1 LRSRQCH
8 VAQQELLL
16 LSLIMAFMLALLCLA
31 TASSVS
37 PVQKVIQLLDE
48 LKAKVE
54 ADLASE
60 EKAMEEYTAWCD
72 EESNSKEDAITSSKR
87 TIDDLSATIEDSK
100 GTIATL
106 TSTVEDLTSKISA
119 SEADLADATKIRNK
133 ENKDFLAA
141 EKELVDTADG
151 LDRAVVVLKRNMA
164 FMQAGNF
171 PKKEMSLLAS
181 SLSKIVEASWVNEHD
196 RKVVQSLL
204 QTQTSDGDEDLSFQ
218 PQATTTSY
226 TSQSGGIVDTLEDM
240 REKAEESLSSTRKD
254 EMEAA
259 HAFALLKQSLEDE
272 ISVSKKQ
279 LSQATLQK
287 STTEEELH
295 AAEEELTT
303 TKKVL
308 ADDEAYLAELKESCT
323 AKATAWS
330 IRQKDAG
337 EETAAIEKA
346 KEILSTGVKVFLQTS
361 SMTRTK
367 DEDVETAQRRAAAV
381 RTLRAL
387 AKKYNTFGLLELSM
401 SAKSD
406 PFGKIRGLIE
416 SMIAKLTKEAAEEAD
431 LKSFCDEETAESK
444 KKQADLTAKLDKTNA
459 RISKAVAAKAKLTE
473 DIKILEEQIAEID
486 AADAEATKIRGEEHE
501 EYLKSSKDLKDS
513 AEAVA
518 KAISVLTE
526 YYSSASFV
534 QTKEAP
540 EFASNKGD
548 IASTITSMLEVAESD
563 LSKLLAETEAAES
576 SALAAYE
583 ELTEDNKVSKATKMA
598 DAKGKAQEVKSTDV
612 ALSNYKEDKTSLT
625 SELDAVLAYLDKL
638 KPQCETKIMS
648 YAERKAKREAE
659 IEGLKEALTILSET
673 AFLQVKSTLRG
684 ARRA

>member
-8 VAQQELLL
+8 VAQKELLL
-16 LSLIMAFMLALLCLA
+16 LSPMFTLAVLCLA
-31 TASSVS
+31 SASSVS

-48 LKAKVE
+48 LKGKVE
-54 ADLASE
+54 ADLAAE

-87 TIDDLSATIEDSK
+87 TIDDLSATMEDAK

-119 SEADLADATKIRNK
+119 SESDLADATKIRSK

-141 EKELVDTADG
+141 EKELVGTVDG

-171 PKKEMSLLAS
+171 PKKEMSLLAT
-181 SLSKIVEASWVNEHD
+181 SLQKIIEASWVNEHD

-204 QTQTSDGDEDLSFQ
+204 QTQDSDEDLSFQ
-218 PQATTTSY
+218 PQATTSEY

-308 ADDEAYLAELKESCT
+308 ADDESYLAELKESCT

-367 DEDVETAQRRAAAV
+367 DEDVETAQRRASAV

-534 QTKEAP
+534 QTKAAEEP

-563 LSKLLAETEAAES
+563 LSKLLAETEAGES
-576 SALAAYE
+576 SALAAFE
-583 ELTEDNKVSKATKMA
+583 ELTKENKVSKATKMA

-625 SELDAVLAYLDKL
+625 SELDAVMAYLDKL
-638 KPQCETKIMS
+638 KPQCETKVMS

-673 AFLQVKSTLRG
+673 ALLQVKSTLRG
-684 ARRA
+684 ARRV

>member
-1 LRSRQCH
+1 
-8 VAQQELLL
+8 
-16 LSLIMAFMLALLCLA
+16 M
-31 TASSVS
+31 
-37 PVQKVIQLLDE
+37 
-48 LKAKVE
+48 
-54 ADLASE
+54 
-60 EKAMEEYTAWCD
+60 
-72 EESNSKEDAITSSKR
+72 
-87 TIDDLSATIEDSK
+87 
-100 GTIATL
+100 
-106 TSTVEDLTSKISA
+106 VEDLTSKISA
-119 SEADLADATKIRNK
+119 SESDLADASKIRKK
-133 ENKDFLAA
+133 ENADFLAA
-141 EKELVDTADG
+141 EKELVDTVDG
-151 LDRAVVVLKRNMA
+151 LGRAVVVLKRNMA
-164 FMQAGNF
+164 FVQAGNF
-171 PKKEMSLLAS
+171 PKKELSLMAT

-204 QTQTSDGDEDLSFQ
+204 QTGDGDEDLSFQ
-218 PQATTTSY
+218 PQASTSSY
-226 TSQSGGIVDTLEDM
+226 DSQSGGIVDTLEDM

-287 STTEEELH
+287 STTEEDLH

-308 ADDEAYLAELKESCT
+308 ADDESYLAELKESCS

-337 EETAAIEKA
+337 EETDAIEKA

-367 DEDVETAQRRAAAV
+367 DEDVEQAQRRAAAV
-381 RTLRAL
+381 RTLRTL

-401 SAKSD
+401 SAQSD

-416 SMIAKLTKEAAEEAD
+416 SIIAKLTKEAAEEAD

-444 KKQADLTAKLDKTNA
+444 KKQADLSAKLDKTNA
-459 RISKAVAAKAKLTE
+459 RIAKAVASKAKLTE
-473 DIKILEEQIAEID
+473 DIKVLEEQIAEID

-534 QTKEAP
+534 QTKEEP
-540 EFASNKGD
+540 TFASNKGD

-576 SALAAYE
+576 SALAAFE
-583 ELTEDNKVSKATKMA
+583 ELTKENKVSKSTKMA
-598 DAKGKAQEVKSTDV
+598 DAKAKAQEVKSTDV

-638 KPQCETKIMS
+638 KPQCETKVMS

-659 IEGLKEALTILSET
+659 IEGLKEALAVLSET

>member
-1 LRSRQCH
+1 
-8 VAQQELLL
+8 
-16 LSLIMAFMLALLCLA
+16 MAFMLALLCLA
-31 TASSVS
+31 AASSVS

-54 ADLASE
+54 ADLAAE
-60 EKAMEEYTAWCD
+60 EKAMEEYSSWCD

-87 TIDDLSATIEDSK
+87 TIDDLSATIEDAK

-119 SEADLADATKIRNK
+119 SESDLADATTIRNK

-141 EKELVDTADG
+141 EKELVDTVDG
-151 LDRAVVVLKRNMA
+151 LDRAVTVLKRNMA
-164 FMQAGNF
+164 LVQAGSF
-171 PKKEMSLLAS
+171 PKKEMSLLAT

-196 RKVVQSLL
+196 RKVVQSLI
-204 QTQTSDGDEDLSFQ
+204 QTSDGDEDLSFQ

-226 TSQSGGIVDTLEDM
+226 SSQSGGIVDTLEDM

-287 STTEEELH
+287 SNTEEELH
-295 AAEEELTT
+295 AAEEELTM

-308 ADDEAYLAELKESCT
+308 ADDESYLAELKESCT
-323 AKATAWS
+323 AKATEWS

-367 DEDVETAQRRAAAV
+367 DEDVETAQRRASAV

-387 AKKYNTFGLLELSM
+387 AKKYNTFGLLEISM
-401 SAKSD
+401 SAQSD

-416 SMIAKLTKEAAEEAD
+416 GMIAKLTKEAAEEAD

-444 KKQADLTAKLDKTNA
+444 KKQADLSAKLDKMNA

-473 DIKILEEQIAEID
+473 DIKVLEEQVAEID

-501 EYLKSSKDLKDS
+501 EYLKSSKDFKDS

-576 SALAAYE
+576 SAVTAFE
-583 ELTEDNKVSKATKMA
+583 ELTQENKVSKATKMA
-598 DAKGKAQEVKSTDV
+598 DAKSKAQEVKSTDV

-638 KPQCETKIMS
+638 KPQCETKVMS

-673 AFLQVKSTLRG
+673 ALLQVKTTLRG

>member
-1 LRSRQCH
+1 
-8 VAQQELLL
+8 
-16 LSLIMAFMLALLCLA
+16 MALMLALLCLA

-48 LKAKVE
+48 LKGKVE

-60 EKAMEEYTAWCD
+60 EKAMEEYTTWCD
-72 EESNSKEDAITSSKR
+72 EESNEKEDAITSSKR
-87 TIDDLSATIEDSK
+87 TIDDLSATMEDAK

-106 TSTVEDLTSKISA
+106 TSKVEDLTSKISS
-119 SEADLADATKIRNK
+119 SESDLAEATKIRNK
-133 ENKDFLAA
+133 ENADFLAA
-141 EKELVDTADG
+141 EKELVDTVDG

-164 FMQAGNF
+164 FMQGGPSALQQ
-171 PKKEMSLLAS
+171 KELSMLST
-181 SLSKIVEASWVNEHD
+181 SLSKIIEASWVNEHD
-196 RKVVQSLL
+196 RKLVQSLL
-204 QTQTSDGDEDLSFQ
+204 QTSDSDEDLADQ
-218 PQATTTSY
+218 PQAKTESY
-226 TSQSGGIVDTLEDM
+226 TSQSGGIVDTLVDM
-240 REKAEESLSSTRKD
+240 QEKAEESLSSTRKD

-259 HAFALLKQSLEDE
+259 HSFALVKQSLEDE

-279 LSQATLQK
+279 LSQATLEK

-295 AAEEELTT
+295 TAEEDLTT

-308 ADDEAYLAELKESCT
+308 ADDEKYLAELKESCS

-367 DEDVETAQRRAAAV
+367 DEDVEQAARRASAV
-381 RTLRAL
+381 KTLRGL
-387 AKKYNTFGLLELSM
+387 AKNYKTFGLLELAS
-401 SAKSD
+401 SAQSD
-406 PFGKIRGLIE
+406 PFGKVRGLIE

-444 KKQADLTAKLDKTNA
+444 KKQAELTAKLDKTNA
-459 RISKAVAAKAKLTE
+459 RISKAVASKAKLTE
-473 DIKILEEQIAEID
+473 EIKLLEEQIAEID
-486 AADAEATKIRGEEHE
+486 SANAEATKIRGEEHE

-518 KAISVLTE
+518 KAITVLTE

-534 QTKEAP
+534 QTRQAP

-563 LSKLLAETEAAES
+563 LSKLLAETEAAET
-576 SALAAYE
+576 SAATAYE
-583 ELTEDNKVSKATKMA
+583 EIMEESKVSKATKMA

-625 SELDAVLAYLDKL
+625 GELDAVLAYLDKL
-638 KPQCETKIMS
+638 KPQCETKVMS

-659 IEGLKEALTILSET
+659 IEGLKEALAVLSGE
-673 AFLQVKSTLRG
+673 ALLQVKATLRG
-684 ARRA
+684 ARRVL

>member
-1 LRSRQCH
+1 MVL
-8 VAQQELLL
+8 
-16 LSLIMAFMLALLCLA
+16 MLAMLCLA

-54 ADLASE
+54 ADLAAE
-60 EKAMEEYTAWCD
+60 ETAMEEYTAWCD

-87 TIDDLSATIEDSK
+87 TIDDLSATIEDAK

-119 SEADLADATKIRNK
+119 SEADLADASKIRKK
-133 ENKDFLAA
+133 ENADFLAA
-141 EKELVDTADG
+141 EKELVDTVDG
-151 LDRAVVVLKRNMA
+151 LGRAVVVLKRNMA
-164 FMQAGNF
+164 FVQAGQL
-171 PKKEMSLLAS
+171 PKKELSLMAT
-181 SLSKIVEASWVNEHD
+181 SLSKIIEASWVNEHD

-204 QTQTSDGDEDLSFQ
+204 QSGESDEDLEFQ

-226 TSQSGGIVDTLEDM
+226 SSQSGGIVDTLEDM
-240 REKAEESLSSTRKD
+240 QEKAEASLSSTRKD

-259 HAFALLKQSLEDE
+259 HSFALLKQSLEDE

-287 STTEEELH
+287 SNTEEELH
-295 AAEEELTT
+295 AAEEDLTT

-308 ADDEAYLAELKESCT
+308 ADDESYLAELKESCT
-323 AKATAWS
+323 AKATEWS
-330 IRQKDAG
+330 IRLKDAG

-361 SMTRTK
+361 SMTRTT
-367 DEDVETAQRRAAAV
+367 DEDVEQAQRRAAAV
-381 RTLRAL
+381 RTLRGL

-406 PFGKIRGLIE
+406 PFGKVRGLIE

-431 LKSFCDEETAESK
+431 LKSFCDEETSESK
-444 KKQADLTAKLDKTNA
+444 AKQAELSAKLDKTNA
-459 RISKAVAAKAKLTE
+459 RIAKAVASKAKLTE
-473 DIKILEEQIAEID
+473 DIKVLEEQIAEID
-486 AADAEATKIRGEEHE
+486 SADAEATKIRGEEHE

-534 QTKEAP
+534 QTKQAP

-576 SALAAYE
+576 SALSAYE
-583 ELTEDNKVSKATKMA
+583 ELTKENKVSKATKMA

-612 ALSNYKEDKTSLT
+612 AISNYKEDKTSLT

-638 KPQCETKIMS
+638 KPQCETKVMS

-659 IEGLKEALTILSET
+659 IEGLKEALAVLSET

>member
-1 LRSRQCH
+1 
-8 VAQQELLL
+8 
-16 LSLIMAFMLALLCLA
+16 M
-31 TASSVS
+31 
-37 PVQKVIQLLDE
+37 
-48 LKAKVE
+48 
-54 ADLASE
+54 
-60 EKAMEEYTAWCD
+60 
-72 EESNSKEDAITSSKR
+72 EDA
-87 TIDDLSATIEDSK
+87 K
-100 GTIATL
+100 GTIITL

-119 SEADLADATKIRNK
+119 SESDLADATKIRNK
-133 ENKDFLAA
+133 ENADFMAA
-141 EKELVDTADG
+141 EKELVDTVDG
-151 LDRAVVVLKRNMA
+151 LDRAVTVLKRNMA
-164 FMQAGNF
+164 LVQSGNI
-171 PKKEMSLLAS
+171 PKKELSLVAT

-196 RKVVQSLL
+196 RSVVRSLL
-204 QTQTSDGDEDLSFQ
+204 QTQDSDEDLSLQ
-218 PQATTTSY
+218 PQATTSSY
-226 TSQSGGIVDTLEDM
+226 SSQSGGIVDTLEDM

-272 ISVSKKQ
+272 ISVAKKQ

-295 AAEEELTT
+295 AAEEDLAT

-308 ADDEAYLAELKESCT
+308 ADDESYLAELKESCS

-367 DEDVETAQRRAAAV
+367 DEDVEKAEKRAAAV
-381 RTLRAL
+381 QTLRAL

-401 SAKSD
+401 SAQSD

-473 DIKILEEQIAEID
+473 DIKVLEEQIAEID

-563 LSKLLAETEAAES
+563 LSKLLAETEAGES
-576 SALAAYE
+576 SALSAYE
-583 ELTEDNKVSKATKMA
+583 ELTKENKVSKATKMA
-598 DAKGKAQEVKSTDV
+598 DAKSKAQEVKSTDV

-638 KPQCETKIMS
+638 KPQCETKVMS

-659 IEGLKEALTILSET
+659 IEGLKEALQVLSET
-673 AFLQVKSTLRG
+673 AFLQVKSSLRG

>member
-1 LRSRQCH
+1 MVL
-8 VAQQELLL
+8 
-16 LSLIMAFMLALLCLA
+16 MLAMLCLA

-54 ADLASE
+54 ADLAAE
-60 EKAMEEYTAWCD
+60 ETAMEEYTAWCD

-87 TIDDLSATIEDSK
+87 TIDDLSATIEDAK

-119 SEADLADATKIRNK
+119 SESDLADASKIRKK
-133 ENKDFLAA
+133 ENADFLAA
-141 EKELVDTADG
+141 EKELVDTVDG
-151 LDRAVVVLKRNMA
+151 LGRAVVVLKRNMA
-164 FMQAGNF
+164 FVQAGQL
-171 PKKEMSLLAS
+171 PKKELSLMAT
-181 SLSKIVEASWVNEHD
+181 SLSKIIEASWVNEHD

-204 QTQTSDGDEDLSFQ
+204 QSGESDEDLEFQ

-226 TSQSGGIVDTLEDM
+226 SSQSGGIVDTLEDM
-240 REKAEESLSSTRKD
+240 QEKAEASLSSTRKD

-259 HAFALLKQSLEDE
+259 HSFALLKQSLEDE

-287 STTEEELH
+287 SNTEEELH
-295 AAEEELTT
+295 AAEEDLTT

-308 ADDEAYLAELKESCT
+308 ADDESYLAELKESCT
-323 AKATAWS
+323 AKATEWS

-361 SMTRTK
+361 SMTRTT
-367 DEDVETAQRRAAAV
+367 DEDVEHAQRRAAAV
-381 RTLRAL
+381 RTLRGL

-406 PFGKIRGLIE
+406 PFGKVRGLIE

-431 LKSFCDEETAESK
+431 LKSFCDEETSESK
-444 KKQADLTAKLDKTNA
+444 AKQAELSAKLDKTNA
-459 RISKAVAAKAKLTE
+459 RIAKAVASKAKLTE
-473 DIKILEEQIAEID
+473 DIKVLEEQIAEID

-526 YYSSASFV
+526 YYSSASFL
-534 QTKEAP
+534 QTKQAEAP

-563 LSKLLAETEAAES
+563 LSKLLAETEAAET
-576 SALAAYE
+576 SAASAFE
-583 ELTEDNKVSKATKMA
+583 ELTKENKVSKSTKMA

-638 KPQCETKIMS
+638 KPQCETKVMS

-673 AFLQVKSTLRG
+673 AFLQVKTTLRG

>member
-1 LRSRQCH
+1 M
-8 VAQQELLL
+8 V
-16 LSLIMAFMLALLCLA
+16 FVLAVLCLA

-54 ADLASE
+54 ADIAAE

-87 TIDDLSATIEDSK
+87 TIDDLTATIEDSK

-119 SEADLADATKIRNK
+119 SETDLADATKLRNK
-133 ENKDFLAA
+133 ENADFLAA
-141 EKELVDTADG
+141 EKELVDTVDG

-164 FMQAGNF
+164 FVQAGNL
-171 PKKEMSLLAS
+171 PKKELSLLAS
-181 SLSKIVEASWVNEHD
+181 SLSKIIEASWVNEHD
-196 RKVVQSLL
+196 RKAVQSLL
-204 QTQTSDGDEDLSFQ
+204 QTSDGDEDLSFQ
-218 PQATTTSY
+218 PQATTSSY
-226 TSQSGGIVDTLEDM
+226 SSQSGGIVDTLEDM

-287 STTEEELH
+287 STTEEDLH

-308 ADDEAYLAELKESCT
+308 ADDESYLAELKESCS

-337 EETAAIEKA
+337 EETDAIEKA

-367 DEDVETAQRRAAAV
+367 DEDVEQAQRRAAAV
-381 RTLRAL
+381 RTLRTL

-401 SAKSD
+401 SAQSD

-444 KKQADLTAKLDKTNA
+444 KKQADLSAKLDKTNA
-459 RISKAVAAKAKLTE
+459 RIAKAVASKAKLTE
-473 DIKILEEQIAEID
+473 DIKVLEEQIAEID
-486 AADAEATKIRGEEHE
+486 AADSEATKIRGEEHE

-534 QTKEAP
+534 QTKEEP

-576 SALAAYE
+576 SALAAFE
-583 ELTEDNKVSKATKMA
+583 ELTKENKVSKATKMA
-598 DAKGKAQEVKSTDV
+598 DAKSKAQEVKSTDV

-638 KPQCETKIMS
+638 KPHCETKVMS

-659 IEGLKEALTILSET
+659 IEGLKEALTILSEE
-673 AFLQVKSTLRG
+673 ALLQVKTTLRG

>member
-1 LRSRQCH
+1 
-8 VAQQELLL
+8 
-16 LSLIMAFMLALLCLA
+16 MAFMLALLCLA

-54 ADLASE
+54 GDLASE

-87 TIDDLSATIEDSK
+87 TIDDLSATIEDAK
-100 GTIATL
+100 GTIVTL

-119 SEADLADATKIRNK
+119 SESDLADAQKIRSK

-141 EKELVDTADG
+141 EKELVDTVDG
-151 LDRAVVVLKRNMA
+151 LDRAVTVLKRNMA
-164 FMQAGNF
+164 FVQAGNF

-196 RKVVQSLL
+196 RKAVQSLL
-204 QTQTSDGDEDLSFQ
+204 QTQTSEDDEDLSLQ
-218 PQATTTSY
+218 PQATTSSY
-226 TSQSGGIVDTLEDM
+226 SSQSGGIVDTLVDM
-240 REKAEESLSSTRKD
+240 GEKAEESLSSTRKD

-308 ADDEAYLAELKESCT
+308 ADDESYLASLKESCS

-346 KEILSTGVKVFLQTS
+346 KEILSTGVKVFLQS
-361 SMTRTK
+361 SMTTRTK
-367 DEDVETAQRRAAAV
+367 DEDVETAQRRASAV

-387 AKKYNTFGLLELSM
+387 AKKYNTFGLIELSQ

-459 RISKAVAAKAKLTE
+459 RIAKAVASKAKLTE
-473 DIKILEEQIAEID
+473 DIKVLEEQIAEID
-486 AADAEATKIRGEEHE
+486 AANAEATKIRGEEHE

-534 QTKEAP
+534 QTKQKEEP

-563 LSKLLAETEAAES
+563 LSKLLAETEAGES
-576 SALAAYE
+576 SALESYE
-583 ELTEDNKVSKATKMA
+583 ELTKENKVSKATKMA
-598 DAKGKAQEVKSTDV
+598 DAKSKAQEVKSTDV
-612 ALSNYKEDKTSLT
+612 ALSNYKEDKTSLS

-638 KPQCETKIMS
+638 KPQCETKVMS

-673 AFLQVKSTLRG
+673 SLLQVKTTLRG

>member
-1 LRSRQCH
+1 
-8 VAQQELLL
+8 
-16 LSLIMAFMLALLCLA
+16 MFTLAVLCLA
-31 TASSVS
+31 SASSVS

-48 LKAKVE
+48 LKGKVE
-54 ADLASE
+54 ADLAAE

-87 TIDDLSATIEDSK
+87 TIDDLSATMEDAK

-119 SEADLADATKIRNK
+119 SESDLADATKIRSK

-141 EKELVDTADG
+141 EKELVGTVDG

-171 PKKEMSLLAS
+171 PKKEMSLLAT
-181 SLSKIVEASWVNEHD
+181 SLQKIIEASWVNEHD

-204 QTQTSDGDEDLSFQ
+204 QTQDSDEDLSFQ
-218 PQATTTSY
+218 PQATTSEY

-295 AAEEELTT
+295 AAEEDLTT

-308 ADDEAYLAELKESCT
+308 ADDESYLAELKESCS

-361 SMTRTK
+361 SQTRTK
-367 DEDVETAQRRAAAV
+367 DEDVEHVQRRAAAV

-401 SAKSD
+401 SAQSD

-444 KKQADLTAKLDKTNA
+444 AKQADLTAKLDKTNA
-459 RISKAVAAKAKLTE
+459 RIAKAVASKAKLTE
-473 DIKILEEQIAEID
+473 DIKVLEEQIAEID

-534 QTKEAP
+534 QTKEEP

-576 SALAAYE
+576 SAATAFE
-583 ELTEDNKVSKATKMA
+583 ELSQENKVSKSTKMA
-598 DAKGKAQEVKSTDV
+598 DAKSKAQEVKSTDV

-625 SELDAVLAYLDKL
+625 GELDAVLAYLDKL
-638 KPQCETKIMS
+638 KPQCETKVMS

-673 AFLQVKSTLRG
+673 ALLQVKTTLRG
-684 ARRA
+684 ARRV

>member
-8 VAQQELLL
+8 VAQKELLL
-16 LSLIMAFMLALLCLA
+16 LSPMFTLAVLCLA
-31 TASSVS
+31 SASSVS

-48 LKAKVE
+48 LKGKVE
-54 ADLASE
+54 ADLAAE

-87 TIDDLSATIEDSK
+87 TIDDLSATMEDAK

-119 SEADLADATKIRNK
+119 SESDLADATKIRSK

-141 EKELVDTADG
+141 EKELVGTVDG

-171 PKKEMSLLAS
+171 PKKEMSLLAT
-181 SLSKIVEASWVNEHD
+181 SLQKIIEASWVNEHD

-204 QTQTSDGDEDLSFQ
+204 QTQDSDEDLSFQ
-218 PQATTTSY
+218 PQATTSEY

-308 ADDEAYLAELKESCT
+308 ADDESYLAELKESCT

-367 DEDVETAQRRAAAV
+367 DEDVETAQRRASAV

-387 AKKYNTFGLLELSM
+387 AKKYNTFGLLEISM
-401 SAKSD
+401 SAQSD

-416 SMIAKLTKEAAEEAD
+416 GMIAKLTKEAAEEAD

-444 KKQADLTAKLDKTNA
+444 KKQADLSAKLDKMNA

-473 DIKILEEQIAEID
+473 DIKVLEEQVAEID

-501 EYLKSSKDLKDS
+501 EYLKSSKDFKDS

-576 SALAAYE
+576 SAVTAYE
-583 ELTEDNKVSKATKMA
+583 ELTQENKVSKATKMA
-598 DAKGKAQEVKSTDV
+598 DAKSKAQEVKSTDV

-638 KPQCETKIMS
+638 KPQCETKVMS

>member
-1 LRSRQCH
+1 
-8 VAQQELLL
+8 
-16 LSLIMAFMLALLCLA
+16 M
-31 TASSVS
+31 
-37 PVQKVIQLLDE
+37 
-48 LKAKVE
+48 
-54 ADLASE
+54 
-60 EKAMEEYTAWCD
+60 
-72 EESNSKEDAITSSKR
+72 
-87 TIDDLSATIEDSK
+87 
-100 GTIATL
+100 
-106 TSTVEDLTSKISA
+106 VEDLTSKISA
-119 SEADLADATKIRNK
+119 SESDLADATKIRNK
-133 ENKDFLAA
+133 ENADFLAA
-141 EKELVDTADG
+141 EKELIDTVDG
-151 LDRAVVVLKRNMA
+151 LDRAVTVLKRNMA
-164 FMQAGNF
+164 FMQVGNF
-171 PKKEMSLLAS
+171 PKKEMSWLAT
-181 SLSKIVEASWVNEHD
+181 SLSKIIEASWVNEHD

-204 QTQTSDGDEDLSFQ
+204 QTSDGDEDLSFQ
-218 PQATTTSY
+218 PQATTSSY
-226 TSQSGGIVDTLEDM
+226 SSQSGGIVDTLEDM

-308 ADDEAYLAELKESCT
+308 ADDEAYLAELKESCS

-337 EETAAIEKA
+337 DETAAIEKA

-367 DEDVETAQRRAAAV
+367 DEDVEQAQRRAAAV
-381 RTLRAL
+381 RTLRSL

-401 SAKSD
+401 SAQSD
-406 PFGKIRGLIE
+406 PFGKVRGLIE

-444 KKQADLTAKLDKTNA
+444 KKQADLSAKLDKTDA
-459 RISKAVAAKAKLTE
+459 RIAKAVASTAKLTE
-473 DIKILEEQIAEID
+473 DIKVLEEQVAEID
-486 AADAEATKIRGEEHE
+486 AADAAATKIRAEEHE
-501 EYLKSSKDLKDS
+501 EYLTASKDLKDS

-534 QTKEAP
+534 QTNEAP

-576 SALAAYE
+576 SALAAFE
-583 ELTEDNKVSKATKMA
+583 ELTKENKVSKATKMA
-598 DAKGKAQEVKSTDV
+598 DAKSKAQEGKSTDV

-625 SELDAVLAYLDKL
+625 GELDAVLAYLDKL
-638 KPQCETKIMS
+638 KPQCETKVMS

-659 IEGLKEALTILSET
+659 IEGLKEALQVLSET
-673 AFLQVKSTLRG
+673 ALLQVKSSLRG
-684 ARRA
+684 VRRAL

>member
-1 LRSRQCH
+1 
-8 VAQQELLL
+8 
-16 LSLIMAFMLALLCLA
+16 MALMLALLCLA

-48 LKAKVE
+48 LKGKVE
-54 ADLASE
+54 ADLAAE

-100 GTIATL
+100 GTIVTL

-119 SEADLADATKIRNK
+119 SESDLAEATKIRNK
-133 ENKDFLAA
+133 ENADFLAA
-141 EKELVDTADG
+141 EKELVDTVDG

-164 FMQAGNF
+164 FVQAGNF

-204 QTQTSDGDEDLSFQ
+204 QTGDGDEDLSFQ

-226 TSQSGGIVDTLEDM
+226 SSQSGGIVDTLDDM

-287 STTEEELH
+287 SNTEEDLH
-295 AAEEELTT
+295 AAEEDLTT

-308 ADDEAYLAELKESCT
+308 SDDEAYLAELKESCS

-367 DEDVETAQRRAAAV
+367 DEDVEQAQKRAAAV
-381 RTLRAL
+381 RTLRGL

-401 SAKSD
+401 SAQSD

-444 KKQADLTAKLDKTNA
+444 KKQADLSAKLDKTNA
-459 RISKAVAAKAKLTE
+459 RISKAVASKAKLTE
-473 DIKILEEQIAEID
+473 DIKVLEEQIAEID
-486 AADAEATKIRGEEHE
+486 SADAEATKIRGEEHE

-576 SALAAYE
+576 SALSAYE
-583 ELTEDNKVSKATKMA
+583 ELTKENKVSKSTKMA
-598 DAKGKAQEVKSTDV
+598 DAKSKAQEVKSTDV

-638 KPQCETKIMS
+638 KPQCETKVMS

-673 AFLQVKSTLRG
+673 ALLQVKTTLRG

>member
-1 LRSRQCH
+1 
-8 VAQQELLL
+8 
-16 LSLIMAFMLALLCLA
+16 LAMLCLA

-54 ADLASE
+54 ADLAAE
-60 EKAMEEYTAWCD
+60 ETAMEEYTAWCD

-87 TIDDLSATIEDSK
+87 TIDDLSATIEDAK

-119 SEADLADATKIRNK
+119 SESDLADASKIRKK
-133 ENKDFLAA
+133 ENADFLAA
-141 EKELVDTADG
+141 EKELVDTVDG
-151 LDRAVVVLKRNMA
+151 LGRAVVVLKRNMA
-164 FMQAGNF
+164 FVQAGQL
-171 PKKEMSLLAS
+171 PKKELSLMAT
-181 SLSKIVEASWVNEHD
+181 SLSKIIEASWVNEHD

-204 QTQTSDGDEDLSFQ
+204 QSGESDEDLEFQ

-226 TSQSGGIVDTLEDM
+226 SSQSGGIVDTLEDM
-240 REKAEESLSSTRKD
+240 QEKAEASLSSTRKD

-259 HAFALLKQSLEDE
+259 HSFALLKQSLEDE

-287 STTEEELH
+287 SNTEEELH
-295 AAEEELTT
+295 AAEEDLTT

-308 ADDEAYLAELKESCT
+308 ADDESYLAELKESCT
-323 AKATAWS
+323 AKATEWS

-361 SMTRTK
+361 SMTRTT
-367 DEDVETAQRRAAAV
+367 DEDVEHAQRRAAAV
-381 RTLRAL
+381 RTLRGL

-406 PFGKIRGLIE
+406 PFGKVRGLIE

-444 KKQADLTAKLDKTNA
+444 KKQADLSAKLDKTNA
-459 RISKAVAAKAKLTE
+459 RIAKAVASKAKLTE
-473 DIKILEEQIAEID
+473 DIKVLEEQIAEID

-534 QTKEAP
+534 QTKAAEEP
-540 EFASNKGD
+540 TFASNKGD

-563 LSKLLAETEAAES
+563 LAKLLAETEAAES
-576 SALAAYE
+576 SALTAYE
-583 ELTEDNKVSKATKMA
+583 ELTEENKVSKATKMA

-625 SELDAVLAYLDKL
+625 SELDAVMAYLDKL
-638 KPQCETKIMS
+638 KPQCETKVMS

>member
-1 LRSRQCH
+1 
-8 VAQQELLL
+8 
-16 LSLIMAFMLALLCLA
+16 
-31 TASSVS
+31 
-37 PVQKVIQLLDE
+37 
-48 LKAKVE
+48 
-54 ADLASE
+54 
-60 EKAMEEYTAWCD
+60 
-72 EESNSKEDAITSSKR
+72 
-87 TIDDLSATIEDSK
+87 
-100 GTIATL
+100 
-106 TSTVEDLTSKISA
+106 
-119 SEADLADATKIRNK
+119 
-133 ENKDFLAA
+133 
-141 EKELVDTADG
+141 
-151 LDRAVVVLKRNMA
+151 
-164 FMQAGNF
+164 
-171 PKKEMSLLAS
+171 
-181 SLSKIVEASWVNEHD
+181 LSKIIEASWVNEHD

-204 QTQTSDGDEDLSFQ
+204 QTSDGDEDLSFQ

-226 TSQSGGIVDTLEDM
+226 ESQSGGIVDTLEDM

>member
-1 LRSRQCH
+1 
-8 VAQQELLL
+8 
-16 LSLIMAFMLALLCLA
+16 MAFMLALLCLA

-54 ADLASE
+54 ADLAGE

-87 TIDDLSATIEDSK
+87 TINDLSATIEDAK

-119 SEADLADATKIRNK
+119 SESDLADATKIRNK

-151 LDRAVVVLKRNMA
+151 LDRAVTVLKRNMA

-171 PKKEMSLLAS
+171 PKKEMSLLAT
-181 SLSKIVEASWVNEHD
+181 SLSKIIEASWVNEHD

-204 QTQTSDGDEDLSFQ
+204 QTSDGDEDLSFQ
-218 PQATTTSY
+218 PQATTSSY
-226 TSQSGGIVDTLEDM
+226 SSQSGGIVDTLEDM
-240 REKAEESLSSTRKD
+240 KEKAEESLSSTRKD

-287 STTEEELH
+287 SNTEEELH
-295 AAEEELTT
+295 AAEEDLTT

-308 ADDEAYLAELKESCT
+308 SDDESYLAELKESCS

-416 SMIAKLTKEAAEEAD
+416 GMIAKLTKEAAEEAD

-444 KKQADLTAKLDKTNA
+444 KKQADLSAKLDKTNA
-459 RISKAVAAKAKLTE
+459 RIAKAVAAKAKLTE
-473 DIKILEEQIAEID
+473 DIKVLEEQIAEID

-534 QTKEAP
+534 QTKAAEEP

-563 LSKLLAETEAAES
+563 LSKLLAETEAGES
-576 SALAAYE
+576 SALAAFE
-583 ELTEDNKVSKATKMA
+583 ELTKENKVSKATKMA

-625 SELDAVLAYLDKL
+625 SELDAVMAYLDKL
-638 KPQCETKIMS
+638 KPQCETKVMS

>member
-1 LRSRQCH
+1 M
-8 VAQQELLL
+8 V
-16 LSLIMAFMLALLCLA
+16 FVLAVLCLA

-54 ADLASE
+54 ADIAAE

-87 TIDDLSATIEDSK
+87 TIDDLTATIEDSK

-119 SEADLADATKIRNK
+119 SETDLADATKLRNK
-133 ENKDFLAA
+133 ENADFLAA
-141 EKELVDTADG
+141 EKELVDTVDG

-164 FMQAGNF
+164 FVQAGNL
-171 PKKEMSLLAS
+171 PKKELSLLAS
-181 SLSKIVEASWVNEHD
+181 SLSKIIEASWVNEHD
-196 RKVVQSLL
+196 RKAVQSLL
-204 QTQTSDGDEDLSFQ
+204 QTSDGDEDLSFQ
-218 PQATTTSY
+218 PQATTSSY
-226 TSQSGGIVDTLEDM
+226 SSQSGGIVDTLEDM

-287 STTEEELH
+287 STTEEDLH

-308 ADDEAYLAELKESCT
+308 ADDESYLAELKESCS

-337 EETAAIEKA
+337 EETDAIEKA

-367 DEDVETAQRRAAAV
+367 DEDVEQAQRRAAAV
-381 RTLRAL
+381 RTLRTL

-401 SAKSD
+401 SAQSD

-444 KKQADLTAKLDKTNA
+444 KKQADLSAKLDKTNA
-459 RISKAVAAKAKLTE
+459 RIAKAVASKAKLTE
-473 DIKILEEQIAEID
+473 DIKVLEEQIAEID
-486 AADAEATKIRGEEHE
+486 AADSEATKIRGEEHE

-534 QTKEAP
+534 QTKEEP

-576 SALAAYE
+576 SALAAFE
-583 ELTEDNKVSKATKMA
+583 ELTKENKVSKATKMA
-598 DAKGKAQEVKSTDV
+598 DAKSKAQEVKSTDV

-638 KPQCETKIMS
+638 KPQCETKVMS

-659 IEGLKEALTILSET
+659 IEGLKEALTILSEE
-673 AFLQVKSTLRG
+673 ALLQVKTTLRG

>member
-1 LRSRQCH
+1 
-8 VAQQELLL
+8 
-16 LSLIMAFMLALLCLA
+16 
-31 TASSVS
+31 
-37 PVQKVIQLLDE
+37 
-48 LKAKVE
+48 
-54 ADLASE
+54 
-60 EKAMEEYTAWCD
+60 
-72 EESNSKEDAITSSKR
+72 
-87 TIDDLSATIEDSK
+87 
-100 GTIATL
+100 
-106 TSTVEDLTSKISA
+106 
-119 SEADLADATKIRNK
+119 
-133 ENKDFLAA
+133 
-141 EKELVDTADG
+141 
-151 LDRAVVVLKRNMA
+151 MA

-171 PKKEMSLLAS
+171 PKKELSLMAT
-181 SLSKIVEASWVNEHD
+181 SLSKIIEASWVNEHD
-196 RKVVQSLL
+196 RKVVQSLI
-204 QTQTSDGDEDLSFQ
+204 QTGDSDEDLSFQ
-218 PQATTTSY
+218 PQATTSSY
-226 TSQSGGIVDTLEDM
+226 SSQSGGIVDTLEDM

-259 HAFALLKQSLEDE
+259 HAFAMLKQSLEDG

-279 LSQATLQK
+279 LSQATQQK
-287 STTEEELH
+287 SGTEEELH
-295 AAEEELTT
+295 VADEELTM

-308 ADDEAYLAELKESCT
+308 ADDEAYLAELKESCST
-323 AKATAWS
+323 KATAWS

-367 DEDVETAQRRAAAV
+367 DEDVEKAQRRASAV
-381 RTLRAL
+381 KTLRTL
-387 AKKYNTFGLLELSM
+387 AKKYKTFGLLELSM
-401 SAKSD
+401 SAQSD

-444 KKQADLTAKLDKTNA
+444 KKQADLSAKLDKTDA
-459 RISKAVAAKAKLTE
+459 RIAKAVASKAKLTE

-486 AADAEATKIRGEEHE
+486 AGNAEATKIRGEEHE
-501 EYLKSSKDLKDS
+501 EYLKSSKDFKDS

-534 QTKEAP
+534 QTKQAP

-576 SALAAYE
+576 SAVTAFE
-583 ELTEDNKVSKATKMA
+583 ELSQDNKVSKSTKMA
-598 DAKGKAQEVKSTDV
+598 DAKSKAQEVKSTDV
-612 ALSNYKEDKTSLT
+612 ALSNYKEDKTSMT

-638 KPQCETKIMS
+638 KPQCETKVMS

-659 IEGLKEALTILSET
+659 IEGLKEALAVLSET
-673 AFLQVKSTLRG
+673 ALLQVKATLRG

>member
-1 LRSRQCH
+1 M
-8 VAQQELLL
+8 V
-16 LSLIMAFMLALLCLA
+16 FMLAVLCLA

-54 ADLASE
+54 ADIAAE

-87 TIDDLSATIEDSK
+87 TINDLSATIEDAK

-119 SEADLADATKIRNK
+119 SESDLADAQKLRNK
-133 ENKDFLAA
+133 ENADFLDA
-141 EKELVDTADG
+141 EKELLGTVDG
-151 LDRAVVVLKRNMA
+151 LDRAVIVLKRNMA

-171 PKKEMSLLAS
+171 PKKELSLMAT
-181 SLSKIVEASWVNEHD
+181 SLSKIIEASWVNEHD

-204 QTQTSDGDEDLSFQ
+204 QTGDSDEDLSLQ
-218 PQATTTSY
+218 PQAATSSY
-226 TSQSGGIVDTLEDM
+226 SSQSGGIVDTLEDM

-287 STTEEELH
+287 SSTEEELH
-295 AAEEELTT
+295 AADEELTM

-308 ADDEAYLAELKESCT
+308 ADDEAYLAELKESCST
-323 AKATAWS
+323 KATAWS

-367 DEDVETAQRRAAAV
+367 DEDVEMAQRRASAV
-381 RTLRAL
+381 KTLRTL
-387 AKKYNTFGLLELSM
+387 AKKYRTFGLLELST
-401 SAKSD
+401 SAQSD
-406 PFGKIRGLIE
+406 PFGKVRGLIE

-431 LKSFCDEETAESK
+431 MKSFCDEETAESK
-444 KKQADLTAKLDKTNA
+444 KKQADLSAKLDKTDA
-459 RISKAVAAKAKLTE
+459 RIAKAVASKAKLTE
-473 DIKILEEQIAEID
+473 DIKVLEEQIAEID
-486 AADAEATKIRGEEHE
+486 AANAEATKIRGEEHE

-518 KAISVLTE
+518 KAITVLTE

-534 QTKEAP
+534 QTKQAP

-576 SALAAYE
+576 SAVTAFE
-583 ELTEDNKVSKATKMA
+583 ELSKENKVSKSTKMA
-598 DAKGKAQEVKSTDV
+598 DAKSKAQEVKSTDV
-612 ALSNYKEDKTSLT
+612 ALSNYKEDKTSMT

-638 KPQCETKIMS
+638 KPQCETKVMS

-659 IEGLKEALTILSET
+659 IEGLKEALAVLSET
-673 AFLQVKSTLRG
+673 ALLQVKATLRG

>member
-8 VAQQELLL
+8 VAQSELLL
-16 LSLIMAFMLALLCLA
+16 LSTMAFMLALLCLTA
-31 TASSVS
+31 ASSVS

-48 LKAKVE
+48 LKGKVE
-54 ADLASE
+54 ADLAAE
-60 EKAMEEYTAWCD
+60 ETAMAEYTSWCD

-87 TIDDLSATIEDSK
+87 TIDDLSATIEDAK

-133 ENKDFLAA
+133 ENADFLAA
-141 EKELVDTADG
+141 EKELVDTVDG
-151 LDRAVVVLKRNMA
+151 LDRAVMVLKRNMA
-164 FMQAGNF
+164 LVQAGSL
-171 PKKEMSLLAS
+171 PKKELSLLAT
-181 SLSKIVEASWVNEHD
+181 SLSKIIEASWVNEHD
-196 RKVVQSLL
+196 RKVVRSLL
-204 QTQTSDGDEDLSFQ
+204 QTGDSDEDLSFQ
-218 PQATTTSY
+218 PQATTTAYS
-226 TSQSGGIVDTLEDM
+226 SQSGGIVDTLEDM

-287 STTEEELH
+287 SNTEEELH

-308 ADDEAYLAELKESCT
+308 ADDESYLAELKESCS

-367 DEDVETAQRRAAAV
+367 DEDVETAQRRASAV
-381 RTLRAL
+381 RTLRTL
-387 AKKYNTFGLLELSM
+387 AKKFNTFGLLELSM
-401 SAKSD
+401 SAQSD
-406 PFGKIRGLIE
+406 PFGKVRGLIE

-444 KKQADLTAKLDKTNA
+444 KKQADLSAKLDKTNA
-459 RISKAVAAKAKLTE
+459 RIAKAVASKAKLTE
-473 DIKILEEQIAEID
+473 DIKVLEEQIAEID

-526 YYSSASFV
+526 YYSSASFL
-534 QTKEAP
+534 QTKQGEEP
-540 EFASNKGD
+540 TFASNKGD

-576 SALAAYE
+576 SAASSFE
-583 ELTEDNKVSKATKMA
+583 ELIKENKVSKATKMS

-625 SELDAVLAYLDKL
+625 GELDAVLAYLDKL
-638 KPQCETKIMS
+638 KPQCETKVMS

-673 AFLQVKSTLRG
+673 ALLQVKTTLRG

>member
-1 LRSRQCH
+1 
-8 VAQQELLL
+8 
-16 LSLIMAFMLALLCLA
+16 
-31 TASSVS
+31 
-37 PVQKVIQLLDE
+37 
-48 LKAKVE
+48 
-54 ADLASE
+54 
-60 EKAMEEYTAWCD
+60 
-72 EESNSKEDAITSSKR
+72 
-87 TIDDLSATIEDSK
+87 
-100 GTIATL
+100 
-106 TSTVEDLTSKISA
+106 
-119 SEADLADATKIRNK
+119 
-133 ENKDFLAA
+133 
-141 EKELVDTADG
+141 
-151 LDRAVVVLKRNMA
+151 
-164 FMQAGNF
+164 
-171 PKKEMSLLAS
+171 
-181 SLSKIVEASWVNEHD
+181 
-196 RKVVQSLL
+196 LL
-204 QTQTSDGDEDLSFQ
+204 QTQDSDEDLSLQ
-218 PQATTTSY
+218 PQATTSSY
-226 TSQSGGIVDTLEDM
+226 SSSSGGIVDTLVDM
-240 REKAEESLSSTRKD
+240 GEKAEASLSSTRKD

-272 ISVSKKQ
+272 ISVAKKQ

-287 STTEEELH
+287 SSTEEELH
-295 AAEEELTT
+295 AAEEDLAT

-308 ADDEAYLAELKESCT
+308 ADDESYLAELKESCS

-367 DEDVETAQRRAAAV
+367 DEDVEHAQRRAAAV
-381 RTLRAL
+381 RTLRGL

-406 PFGKIRGLIE
+406 PFGKVRGLIE

-431 LKSFCDEETAESK
+431 LKSFCDTETSESK
-444 KKQADLTAKLDKTNA
+444 AKQAELTAKLDKTNA
-459 RISKAVAAKAKLTE
+459 RIAKAVASKAKLTE
-473 DIKILEEQIAEID
+473 DIKLLEEQVAEID
-486 AADAEATKIRGEEHE
+486 SADAEATKMRTEEHA

-534 QTKEAP
+534 QTKEEP

-576 SALAAYE
+576 SAVAAYE
-583 ELTEDNKVSKATKMA
+583 ALSEENKISKTTKMA
-598 DAKGKAQEVKSTDV
+598 DAKGKANEVKSTDV

-625 SELDAVLAYLDKL
+625 GELDAVLAYLDKL
-638 KPQCETKIMS
+638 KPQCETKVMS

-659 IEGLKEALTILSET
+659 IEGLKEALQVLSET
-673 AFLQVKSTLRG
+673 ALLQVKSSLRG
-684 ARRA
+684 VRRAL